1 MSKKDDKF
9 VDSKGLGEKFK
20 SLKNVKLLGDF
31 KVDQFGKDRLTV
43 YRYIRY
49 ARAKDIIESKKISFA
64 DPRTWEDPFEK
75 RFACGDYKSLGFAP
89 KELAC
94 MCVTTEHGENEAA
107 FWRMFDPDGKHDLV
121 QLTLDFSILLKALN
135 YFAKKNNATIYVK
148 PCDYT
153 YTSEDLKSS
162 GKGSFLKDRKKFD
175 DEDFIELM
183 SLKRRAFASEKELRF
198 FIYGEN
204 LPFVG
209 NFLSIPYKGRLVK
222 ELKVCPKPDFT
233 AFVSSEDIV
242 KDVLVSHF
250 KKELRITKSRL
261 YDSVSSFKAK
271 K

>member
-1 MSKKDDKF
+1 MMSKKDGEC
-9 VDSKGLGEKFK
+9 VDLKGLGEKFK
-20 SLKNVKLLGDF
+20 SLKNVKFLGDI
-31 KVDQFGKDRLTV
+31 KVDQFSKDRLTV
-43 YRYIRY
+43 YRYMRY
-49 ARAKDIIESKKISFA
+49 ARAKDIIESKEISFT

-75 RFACGDYKSLGFAP
+75 RFACGDYKSLGFSP

-135 YFAKKNNATIYVK
+135 DFAKKNNATIYVK

-153 YTSEDLKSS
+153 YTSEKLKSS
-162 GKGSFLKDRKKFD
+162 GKGTFLKEGKKFD
-175 DEDFIELM
+175 EEDFIELM

-222 ELKVCPKPDFT
+222 EMKVCPKPDFT
-233 AFVSSEDIV
+233 AFVSSEDLI
-242 KDVLVSHF
+242 KIALKEHF
-250 KKELRITKSRL
+250 KELNITQSRL
-261 YDSVSSFKAK
+261 YDSVSHFKSK